1 MIAPPSFEEAPELGE
16 ALLSATL
23 KSVPAL
29 VLEIHA
35 GAYEKAEAL
44 ASARRALFE
53 SFRLHGVEER
63 QAIKWTVAVT
73 AEIRCQLANSR
84 ALMDTLAE
92 PAVGISQII
101 STVSIADLKPSM
113 DLTPPRAQPLTS
125 AVAGTVAI
133 GAARARRLSR

>member
-113 DLTPPRAQPLTS
+113 DSTPPRAQPLTS